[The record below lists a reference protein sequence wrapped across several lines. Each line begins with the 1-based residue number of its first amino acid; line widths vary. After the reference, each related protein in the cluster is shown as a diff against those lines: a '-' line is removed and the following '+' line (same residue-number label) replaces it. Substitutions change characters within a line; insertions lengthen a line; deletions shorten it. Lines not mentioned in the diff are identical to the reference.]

1 MISLETL
8 LGQVSQAVQTA
19 GGAVRE
25 TECKQFLDWF
35 RTGEDG
41 GLSPKSATFRLGAE
55 GEAVEVPLVTLVN
68 HNALGLA
75 GVRLSMNITAKDE
88 DGRLLVGVDRPEE
101 GDALSHRLELEF
113 GKVSPAEGAARIV
126 DRENQFL

>member
-8 LGQVSQAVQTA
+8 LGQVSQAVQAA
-19 GGAVRE
+19 GGTVRE
-25 TECKQFLDWF
+25 NECKQFLDWF
-35 RTGEDG
+35 HAGEDG

-55 GEAVEVPLVTLVN
+55 SKAVEVPLVALVN

-75 GVRLSMNITAKDE
+75 GVRLSMNVTAKDE

-101 GDALSHRLELEF
+101 GDTLSHKLELEF
-113 GKVSPAEGAARIV
+113 GKVAPAEGAARIV
-126 DRENQFL
+126 DRESQFL